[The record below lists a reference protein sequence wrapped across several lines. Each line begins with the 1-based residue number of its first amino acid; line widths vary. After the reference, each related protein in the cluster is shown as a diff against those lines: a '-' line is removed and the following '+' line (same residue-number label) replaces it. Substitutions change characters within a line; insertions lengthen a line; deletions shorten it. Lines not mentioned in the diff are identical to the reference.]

1 MLAERRL
8 RVRDRVWDRDRVRAA
23 RRLGG
28 GVAAALDEERLAAAL
43 GVEAHAL
50 RRAVVEQL
58 AQGEVRAWS
67 GLGLG
72 LGLGFGL
79 GFGLGLGLAG
89 RGACLPR

>member
-8 RVRDRVWDRDRVRAA
+8 RVRDRVWDRDRARAA

-28 GVAAALDEERLAAAL
+28 GVAAALDEERLAAAVV
-43 GVEAHAL
+43 VEAHAL

-58 AQGEVRAWS
+58 AQGEVRACSGS

-72 LGLGFGL
+72 LGLGL
-79 GFGLGLGLAG
+79 GSG
-89 RGACLPR
+89 